1 MEGTWRWLM
10 GGWGVS
16 DVALVRPSVF
26 VGPVG
31 SFVAEAVHSPQ
42 GSAPVVHSFAD
53 PPAPSLA
60 YMPTLHV
67 AGQY

>member
-1 MEGTWRWLM
+1 MEGTWSWVM
-10 GGWGVS
+10 GGWGIS
-16 DVALVRPSVF
+16 YVALVRPSVF

-42 GSAPVVHSFAD
+42 GPAPVVHSFAD
-53 PPAPSLA
+53 PAAPSLL

-67 AGQY
+67 VGKY